1 MIDIAKVIVEYWR
14 ERNSILVI
22 EETGQIVIYKKGIYV
37 PFLDAKI
44 KNWINAY
51 LNDPL
56 ENEAKDED
64 FLDVKFTTTLLH
76 QVKNRLHSQIAKLND
91 FDRFEW
97 RVNCLNGL
105 IDLRDGSFRDHI
117 NFDETPYKSLI
128 QIPINYDKE
137 ALCPIINKFLIEV
150 FGADRIAF
158 IYEIL
163 AYLLYRSNKLQKA
176 FIFFGEASSGKTSFI
191 EMIRIFLGPKNI
203 QDISIQ
209 KINQRFQMGN
219 LRNKMAN
226 IYDDLPIKKIGY
238 IQNFKQI
245 VTNKTLTSEL
255 KGIQDLVTWNN
266 FCKQIYTCNN
276 LPEVGENMGDDFWRR
291 IILIHCTNFFDN
303 GTKDFN
309 IVDKITTPE
318 ELSGLL
324 NCCVFHFKHLLA
336 RKHFVDRFDN
346 IETVKGIWQINISP
360 LKLFLDTNCSL
371 IENEREEVHHFR
383 SQVNAFRKDKNAMP
397 ISQNLITRRLKDL
410 GITQTKK
417 GPKGNQKKY
426 YIGIKLNKT
435 IIGDEMDILDRYFEK
450 EENVKKGKILDTFG
464 DEIKF

>member
-22 EETGQIVIYKKGIYV
+22 EETGQIFIYKKGLYV

-44 KNWINAY
+44 KNWINVY

-56 ENEAKDED
+56 ENEAKDDD

-76 QVKNRLHSQIAKLND
+76 QVKNRLHSQIAKLD
-91 FDRFEW
+91 AFDRFEW
-97 RVNCLNGL
+97 RVNCLNGWVD
-105 IDLRDGSFRDHI
+105 IRDGTFGNYVAH
-117 NFDETPYKSLI
+117 NEAPYKSFI
-128 QIPINYDKE
+128 QIPVEYNKE
-137 ALCPIINKFLIEV
+137 ALCPVINKFLIEV

-163 AYLLYRSNKLQKA
+163 GYLIYRSNKLQKA
-176 FIFFGEASSGKTSFI
+176 FIFFGEAASGKTSFI
-191 EMIRIFLGPKNI
+191 EMIRIFLGDKNI

-255 KGIQDLVTWNN
+255 KGIQNLVTWNN
-266 FCKQIYTCNN
+266 FCKQIYTCNT
-276 LPEVGENMGDDFWRR
+276 PPDVGEHTGDDFWRR
-291 IILIHCTNFFDN
+291 IILVHCTNFFDN

-324 NCCVFHFKHLLA
+324 NCCVFHFKHLMA
-336 RKHFVDRFDN
+336 RKHFADRFDN

-371 IENEREEVHHFR
+371 IENGREEVHHFR
-383 SQVNAFRKDKNAMP
+383 EQVNAFRKDKNAMP

-450 EENVKKGKILDTFG
+450 EENIEKKILDTFG
-464 DEIKF
+464 EEIKF